1 MSPDSY
7 IASVSTF
14 LGSPSRL
21 PSGWLACNGQILRIQ
36 DYQALYSVIGNRY
49 GGSQA
54 EQTFALPTLNANGQP
69 DAQGRLAVICYNG
82 VYPVPA

>member
-21 PSGWLACNGQILRIQ
+21 PAGWLACNGQTLRIQ
-36 DYQALYSVIGNRY
+36 DYQPLYSIIGNRY

-54 EQTFALPTLNANGQP
+54 AQTFALPALNPNGQP
-69 DAQGRLAVICYNG
+69 DEHGRLAVICCNG
-82 VYPVPA
+82 MYPAPA